1 MNIEEIKLTDEQKLL
16 STIFHQIIKEKEL
29 IELMSLQIS
38 SNDSGFLAIQQS
50 TLAGLKAESKYLR
63 DYIQR
68 LFEKTQNLS
77 ILKDPH
83 DFCLNP
89 FELSE
94 SPMLESDT
102 LELNIYERKSF
113 YRIDDEIQKSVS
125 QLSQKDEIISKLKE
139 TISNH
144 EHEKEDIVYHLEDE
158 IVILK
163 HQIEIYKHHLKS
175 MRNEIKHLCER
186 ITEEEKNNED
196 LIKNFQALKRKNKD
210 LESEILGLL
219 NNLHEKEEKNSKSKD
234 LIESFGFTNETSSIK
249 SIKKEKTEELLKANE
264 NLEKKIRKLENK
276 NDSQRLNFEEKYNR
290 LLSLYK
296 KADHDKKENIEKI
309 NDLNSEILKLKQNLS
324 ENENKALISSMKIQ
338 DGLIERI
345 SKLKQEKHALKQRL
359 KDLCS
364 RDFGPDVAKNAVS
377 LKEEISQSGENF
389 NLKAS
394 LVSIVDNKNY
404 FEDNRMLKEEIEG
417 LKKDLEAL
425 QTKILSKDDEIIG
438 LKSKLRLSLAKSE
451 DKKSV
456 FSILSPRNSF
466 FGKAKANP
474 VVLKLFTKK

>member
-345 SKLKQEKHALKQRL
+345 SKLKQE
-359 KDLCS
+359 
-364 RDFGPDVAKNAVS
+364 
-377 LKEEISQSGENF
+377 
-389 NLKAS
+389 
-394 LVSIVDNKNY
+394 
-404 FEDNRMLKEEIEG
+404 
-417 LKKDLEAL
+417 
-425 QTKILSKDDEIIG
+425 EII
-438 LKSKLRLSLAKSE
+438 
-451 DKKSV
+451 
-456 FSILSPRNSF
+456 IIN
-466 FGKAKANP
+466 
-474 VVLKLFTKK
+474 